1 MNNKTKYLIYRYLIS
16 LLIFL
21 LVWLVFEYF
30 YPEMIIGKKV
40 FFAAGIT
47 YIFSPK
53 IKKINFLRG
62 QNIQIKW
69 FVLGKVILLPMNH
82 K

>member
-1 MNNKTKYLIYRYLIS
+1 MNNKTKYLIYRYLIP
-16 LLIFL
+16 LLIFV
-21 LVWLVFEYF
+21 LVWLGLEYF
-30 YPEMIIGKKV
+30 YPEMILGKKG
-40 FFAAGIT
+40 FFAGLIT
-47 YIFSPK
+47 YLFSPK

-69 FVLGKVILLPMNH
+69 FVLGKVILLPMDG

>member
-1 MNNKTKYLIYRYLIS
+1 MNNKTKYLIYRYLIPF
-16 LLIFL
+16 LIFA

-30 YPEMIIGKKV
+30 YPEMIAGKKG

-47 YIFSPK
+47 YILSPK
-53 IKKINFLRG
+53 IKKINFISG

-69 FVLGKVILLPMNH
+69 FVFGKVILLPIDP

>member
-1 MNNKTKYLIYRYLIS
+1 MNNKIKYLIYRYLIPI
-16 LLIFL
+16 LIFL
-21 LVWLVFEYF
+21 LVWAVLEYF
-30 YPEMIIGKKV
+30 YPQMIIGKKG
-40 FFAAGIT
+40 FFAGLAT
-47 YIFSPK
+47 YLFSPK

-69 FVLGKVILLPMNH
+69 FILGKVILLPMND

>member
-1 MNNKTKYLIYRYLIS
+1 MKNKTKYLMYRYLIP

-30 YPEMIIGKKV
+30 YPEMIIGKKG
-40 FFAAGIT
+40 FFVAGIT
-47 YIFSPK
+47 YMLSPK

-69 FVLGKVILLPMNH
+69 FIMRKVILLSMN

>member
-1 MNNKTKYLIYRYLIS
+1 MNNETKLLIYRYLIPV
-16 LLIFL
+16 LIFG
-21 LVWLVFEYF
+21 LVWLVLEYF
-30 YPEMIIGKKV
+30 YPEMIIGKKG
-40 FFAAGIT
+40 FFAALVT
-47 YIFSPK
+47 YLFMPK

-69 FVLGKVILLPMNH
+69 FILGKVILLPMND

>member
-1 MNNKTKYLIYRYLIS
+1 MNNKTKLLIYRYLIPV
-16 LLIFL
+16 LIFG
-21 LVWLVFEYF
+21 LVWLVLEYF
-30 YPEMIIGKKV
+30 YPEMIIGKKG
-40 FFAAGIT
+40 FFAALVT
-47 YIFSPK
+47 YLFMPK

-69 FVLGKVILLPMNH
+69 FILGKVILLPMND